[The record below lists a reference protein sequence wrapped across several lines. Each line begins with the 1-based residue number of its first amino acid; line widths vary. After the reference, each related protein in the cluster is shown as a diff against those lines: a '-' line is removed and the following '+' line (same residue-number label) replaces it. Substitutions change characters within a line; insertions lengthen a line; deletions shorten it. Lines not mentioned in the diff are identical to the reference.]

1 MPSPLIP
8 CNCNLLSSSIQYKKA
23 KIYTQG
29 RRLSS
34 IFKSSYSSCLRSSL
48 QYHPLYVTLYLSV
61 LKPKFSQLNGCIQ
74 DVQVSAH
81 NLISLCFLF
90 VFAERGCVSPR
101 VSEDVICLQKVRR
114 GKFWLCEYVILKLK
128 KKTTFKT
135 HNIFLENS
143 LYAMG
148 GFDSTNYQSSVERL
162 DPRQIINTT
171 QCKNGL
177 SNYRNFY

>member
-1 MPSPLIP
+1 MNS
-8 CNCNLLSSSIQYKKA
+8 LLRDS
-23 KIYTQG
+23 
-29 RRLSS
+29 
-34 IFKSSYSSCLRSSL
+34 
-48 QYHPLYVTLYLSV
+48 LYVTLFLSV
-61 LKPKFSQLNGCIQ
+61 LKPKFSQLNGRIQ
-74 DVQVSAH
+74 DVLCMSPCSILFVRQVSPKVQVSAH

-101 VSEDVICLQKVRR
+101 VSEDVRM
-114 GKFWLCEYVILKLK
+114 GKFWLCEFVILKLK

-135 HNIFLENS
+135 CNIFLENS

-171 QCKNGL
+171 RTPKTGCPN
-177 SNYRNFY
+177 RNFY